1 MHPLTLI
8 RPPTVIS
15 FAEPRSSCP
24 GRGSD
29 AVHFRI
35 PAGSTDAP
43 GNGEQAVAD
52 VLDDAWFLA
61 GL

>member
-1 MHPLTLI
+1 
-8 RPPTVIS
+8 
-15 FAEPRSSCP
+15 
-24 GRGSD
+24 
-29 AVHFRI
+29 VHFRI